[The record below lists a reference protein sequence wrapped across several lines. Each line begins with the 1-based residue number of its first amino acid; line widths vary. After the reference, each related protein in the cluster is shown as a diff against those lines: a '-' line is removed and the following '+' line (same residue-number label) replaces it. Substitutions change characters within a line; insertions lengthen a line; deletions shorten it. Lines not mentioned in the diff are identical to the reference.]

1 MADAYYIDL
10 EAISLLDYET
20 ELEGTEL
27 LPSRMIL
34 KEDMHAR
41 FEILDRH
48 GTHNLKDVLTILKTP
63 EKIKAFAQLSGLP
76 EEYLAILKREIA
88 SSQPKPVALADFPG
102 IKKVTI
108 EKLAQLGI
116 KDTRQLFAFVQS
128 ENDRKE
134 LSKKT
139 EIPDEEILELTK
151 LSDVVRIRWVG
162 ANFARL
168 LVDSPYDTLEK
179 VSGADYEKVYAALV
193 KINQEK
199 RYFKGMF
206 GANDMKM
213 CVAAAR
219 NVPRVIHY

>member
-1 MADAYYIDL
+1 MTDAYYLDL
-10 EAISLLDYET
+10 ESISLSDYEK
-20 ELEGTEL
+20 ELQDTEL
-27 LPSRMIL
+27 LPSRAII
-34 KEDMHAR
+34 KEDIHAR
-41 FEILDRH
+41 FEILDQH
-48 GTHNLKDVLTILKTP
+48 GVHHLKDVLTILKTP
-63 EKIKAFAQLSGLP
+63 EKVKAFAQLSGLP
-76 EEYLAILKREIA
+76 EGYLAILKREVA

-102 IKKVTI
+102 IKRVTV

-128 ENDRKE
+128 ESDRKE

-168 LVDSPYDTLEK
+168 LVDSSYDTLAK
-179 VSGADYEKVYAALV
+179 VSDADYEKVYAALV

-219 NVPRVIHY
+219 NVPRTIQY

>member
-10 EAISLLDYET
+10 EAISLRDYET
-20 ELEGTEL
+20 ELESTEL

-41 FEILDRH
+41 FETLGRH
-48 GTHNLKDVLTILKTP
+48 GVHHLRDVLTVLKTP
-63 EKIKAFAQLSGLP
+63 EKIKTFAQLSGLP

-88 SSQPKPVALADFPG
+88 SCQPKPVALADFPG
-102 IKKVTI
+102 IKRVTV

-116 KDTRQLFAFVQS
+116 KDTRQLFAFVQM
-128 ENDRKE
+128 ERARKE
-134 LSKKT
+134 LSQKT
-139 EIPDEEILELTK
+139 GIPDEEILELTK

-168 LVDSPYDTLEK
+168 LVDSPYDTLAK
-179 VSGADYEKVYAALV
+179 VSDADYERVYAALV

-199 RYFKGMF
+199 QYFKGMF

-213 CVAAAR
+213 CIAAAR
-219 NVPRVIHY
+219 NVPRAIHY